1 MKAEKEDGAECKMA
15 ANGQGD
21 GGVRSKK
28 LKEESKP
35 SLSLDIP
42 FNSSKRRVGRH
53 VLCLSKYSILKV

>member
-1 MKAEKEDGAECKMA
+1 MKAEKEEGTEFKMA
-15 ANGQGD
+15 ANGQG

-42 FNSSKRRVGRH
+42 FNSSKRRVGSH
-53 VLCLSKYSILKV
+53 VLCLSKYILLKV